1 MFTSRG
7 FEVRR
12 RKQDAMKDSRSLV
25 GRCLGAIALVAT
37 AISSASAQ
45 EDPAKYPTRA
55 IHIIVGFTPGGG
67 NDIIARIVGQK
78 LSESFG
84 QPVIIENKPGG
95 GAIVATE
102 YVAKADPDGYTL
114 LVGASGAMAINPAVY
129 AKLPYD
135 SIRDFAPVSELGSF
149 PLILVVS
156 ASSPFKTVTELV
168 AYAKANPDKANY
180 ASSSAAF
187 QLATELFKQKTGA
200 PMQVIP
206 YKGANDSVL
215 AVVSGQV
222 TATIADAGPVS
233 GQVKGGQVRALA
245 VAAPKRMEDFPDVPT
260 MKEAG
265 ADVDAVLW
273 SGIFAPKATPP
284 AIVKKLE
291 IELMRIARLPDVIAR
306 LKPLGIESVGNSSDE
321 FSRILA
327 ADIARWTDVARAG
340 NMEQ

>member
-1 MFTSRG
+1 MRT
-7 FEVRR
+7 
-12 RKQDAMKDSRSLV
+12 L
-25 GRCLGAIALVAT
+25 GRCSLIGTCLGLIALTAT
-37 AISSASAQ
+37 AITSAFAQ
-45 EDPAKYPTRA
+45 EDPAKYPTRP

-78 LSESFG
+78 LSESLG

-102 YVAKADPDGYTL
+102 YVAKSPADGYTL

-135 SIRDFAPVSELGSF
+135 SIRDFVPRSELGSF
-149 PLILVVS
+149 PLFLIVN
-156 ASSPFKTVTELV
+156 ASSPIKSVAELV
-168 AYAKANPDKANY
+168 AYAKANPDKTNY

-187 QLATELFKQKTGA
+187 QLVTEQFKQKTGA

-206 YKGANDSVL
+206 YKGANDSVM
-215 AVVSGQV
+215 AVISGQV

-233 GQVKGGQVRALA
+233 GQVKSGLVRALA
-245 VAAPKRMEDFPDVPT
+245 VAAPKRTEDFPDVPT

-273 SGIFAPKATPP
+273 SGIFAPKDTPP
-284 AIVKKLE
+284 AIARKLE
-291 IELMRIARLPDVIAR
+291 GEFMRIARLPDVIAR
-306 LKPLGIESVGNSSDE
+306 LKPLGIESVGNASDE
-321 FSRILA
+321 FARILA
-327 ADIARWTDVARAG
+327 SDIARWTEVAKAG
-340 NMEQ
+340 NIKMEQ